1 MISKKASSVTLASE
15 NRIYYGI
22 SYISL
27 DSISFSFLLTFPK
40 WVAER
45 KQEGPTTRS
54 RWKAVKWVVG
64 GEEVDAPY

>member
-15 NRIYYGI
+15 NRIYYSI

-64 GEEVDAPY
+64 GDEVDAPY

>member
-15 NRIYYGI
+15 NRIYYSI

-45 KQEGPTTRS
+45 KQEGPTTRN

-64 GEEVDAPY
+64 GDEVDAPY

>member
-15 NRIYYGI
+15 HGGTIEYY
-22 SYISL
+22 
-27 DSISFSFLLTFPK
+27 SISSHSTTLFLLTFPK

-54 RWKAVKWVVG
+54 RWKAVKWVG
-64 GEEVDAPY
+64 DAPY

>member
-45 KQEGPTTRS
+45 KQEGPTTRGQ
-54 RWKAVKWVVG
+54 WKAVKWVGDVA
-64 GEEVDAPY
+64 APY